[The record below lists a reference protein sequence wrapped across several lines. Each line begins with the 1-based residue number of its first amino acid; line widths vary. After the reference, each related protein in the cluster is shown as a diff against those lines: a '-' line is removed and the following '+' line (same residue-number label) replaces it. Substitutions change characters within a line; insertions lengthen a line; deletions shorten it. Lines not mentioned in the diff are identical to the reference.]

1 MFISEQDR
9 QEIKKQ
15 VGSLVKPTEVM
26 LFSQKIGCEYCPDTE
41 QLLKE
46 LTEILDNLKLVIYNP
61 LVDVDLANKYGISK
75 EVPAIILRS
84 NKDYN
89 FKFLGIPAGYEFTWL
104 LNSILMVANDQLPIS
119 EKTIN
124 TVKEIDNMLKSNGA
138 VLELWVFV
146 TPTCPYCPIMT
157 INSTAFSVVSDNI
170 KAINVEVSEF
180 QDYAVKYNIMGVPKT
195 VLKLITKDQRVIE
208 DSIEGALPENK
219 FAEFIKHFVDHQLNL
234 LHKH

>member
-1 MFISEQDR
+1 MFISKQDR

-15 VGSLVKPTEVM
+15 VGNLNKPTEVL
-26 LFSQKIGCEYCPDTE
+26 LFSQKISCEYCPDTE

-46 LTEILDNLKLVIYNP
+46 LTETLDNLKLVVYNP
-61 LVDVDLANKYGISK
+61 LVDVDLANKYGINK
-75 EVPAIILRS
+75 ELPAILLRTE
-84 NKDYN
+84 KDYN

-104 LNSILMVANDQLPIS
+104 LNSILMVSNNQLPIS
-119 EKTIN
+119 DR
-124 TVKEIDNMLKSNGA
+124 TVASIKELDNMLKNNQA
-138 VLELWVFV
+138 ILELWVFV

-157 INSTAFSVVSDNI
+157 ISSTAFSVVSENI

-195 VLKLITKDQRVIE
+195 VLKLITKDQKVFE

-219 FAEFIKHFVDHQLNL
+219 FVEFIKHFVDHQLNP

>member
-1 MFISEQDR
+1 MFISKQDR

-15 VGSLVKPTEVM
+15 VGNLNKPTEVL
-26 LFSQKIGCEYCPDTE
+26 LFSQKISCEYCPDTE

-46 LTEILDNLKLVIYNP
+46 LTETLDNLKLVVYNP
-61 LVDVDLANKYGISK
+61 LVDVDLANKYGINK
-75 EVPAIILRS
+75 ELPAILLRTE
-84 NKDYN
+84 KDYN

-104 LNSILMVANDQLPIS
+104 LNSILMVSNNQLPIS
-119 EKTIN
+119 DR
-124 TVKEIDNMLKSNGA
+124 TVASIKEVDNMLKNNQA
-138 VLELWVFV
+138 ILELWVFV

-157 INSTAFSVVSDNI
+157 ISSTAFSVVSENI

-195 VLKLITKDQRVIE
+195 VLKLITKDQKVFE

-219 FAEFIKHFVDHQLNL
+219 FVEFIKHFVDHQLNP